1 MGALLFSH
9 VWVTNVKLIN
19 EKNYLNITV
28 WMFVNPQKSILL
40 LRLLRSFYNSLH
52 WGCSAYSKVVVAC
65 TWSPRTCGATGCG
78 GGGCNN
84 PLPFLLPTFFELVG
98 ILTKYVGK
106 ISWPNVVVK
115 FGVLYYKKRNAE
127 FYQYPV
133 PQKSNFYRWWRL
145 LKNLYRI
152 CTDD

>member
-1 MGALLFSH
+1 MGAFSFSH
-9 VWVTNVKLIN
+9 IRVTNVKLIN

-78 GGGCNN
+78 GGEGVITPFPSSS
-84 PLPFLLPTFFELVG
+84 PLFLNLSVFWQNM
-98 ILTKYVGK
+98 
-106 ISWPNVVVK
+106 SVK
-115 FGVLYYKKRNAE
+115 FPGPMLSLNLEYFIIKNEMQNSINIQCRRNQT
-127 FYQYPV
+127 F
-133 PQKSNFYRWWRL
+133 
-145 LKNLYRI
+145 
-152 CTDD
+152 TDDDGF